1 MRSAGSRRL
10 RASEQKESKPL
21 SLWKRGLRSAFCGL
35 LCIAVSAAPMPLW
48 AQTETGP
55 AVAIQGLVVGRV
67 YEINRQK
74 YEVYLNRLEKERK
87 EKKDTKHELLDPDE
101 YLEDLPDV
109 SVVARQLSTNTRFTS
124 EFSNQ
129 DGEYTIREAPIGA
142 FDFTLIHEGVEYPI
156 RQHLDLNVELS
167 YIAELCFVV
176 DRVGK
181 KAWMISEGLRRDSDA
196 PPFVPERCRSTV
208 SACLAM
214 LTGNDG
220 FPNGLLLLLAGSGAA
235 AATLGILGT
244 EQTEASP
251 PRRPN

>member
-1 MRSAGSRRL
+1 M
-10 RASEQKESKPL
+10 
-21 SLWKRGLRSAFCGL
+21 SLWKRGLRAAFCGL
-35 LCIAVSAAPMPLW
+35 ICLAIGAAPVPLS
-48 AQTETGP
+48 AQTEAVP
-55 AVAIQGLVVGRV
+55 AAVIQGLIVGRI
-67 YEINRQK
+67 YEIDKQK
-74 YEVYLNRLEKERK
+74 YKDYLARLEKQRK
-87 EKKDTKHELLDPDE
+87 EKKETKRELLDPDE
-101 YLEDLPDV
+101 YLVDLPDV
-109 SVVARQLSTNTRFTS
+109 SVIARQLSTNTRFPS
-124 EFSNQ
+124 EFTNH
-129 DGEYTIREAPIGA
+129 DGEYTIRESPIGA

-176 DRVGK
+176 DREDK

-196 PPFVPERCRSTV
+196 PPFVPERCRSSV

-214 LTGNDG
+214 LTGDGG